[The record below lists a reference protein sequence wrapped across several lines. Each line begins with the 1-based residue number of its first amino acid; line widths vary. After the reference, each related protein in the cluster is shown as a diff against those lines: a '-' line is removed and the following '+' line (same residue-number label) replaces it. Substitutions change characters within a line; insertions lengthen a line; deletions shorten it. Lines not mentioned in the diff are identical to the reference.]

1 LILLY
6 LLSGFAGLL
15 YEITWSRL
23 LALQLGHT
31 SGAISTVLAAFM
43 GGLAAGAFFGGRAAS
58 RLTPAQALRA
68 YACLELLVAACAI
81 ALPLVLRAA
90 GPILGGLYGDG
101 PSAIFAIARIAF
113 CLALVSIPAALMG
126 ATYPIAIRGCQALPR
141 GGRAERV
148 LYASNAA
155 GAALGAVATGF
166 VLLPAL
172 GAAKTIW
179 LGVLVNVIAAAGAIY
194 LARQATIPVSKP
206 GKPRLSAIA
215 PKARRWTA
223 SPKPSRKLTD
233 VPARPVV
240 AAVGLF
246 TSGLVALLCEVAWT
260 RVFAMVLGPTI
271 YAFST
276 MLVAFIGG
284 IAIGASLGVRL
295 CVGGSAA
302 ARLAWCLAVV
312 GISTAAA
319 LFAVDELPLLIGR
332 WVAFSD
338 GGFVPLIVT
347 EAVLAAALLLPA
359 TVALGAVFPLG
370 LALGV
375 PSGPAAAAAAARLYA
390 VNTTGAILGS
400 LLAGFALI
408 PAIGLR
414 GTLLVGGGVACAA
427 GTAIMLGAAGPRR
440 RVAAAVIAVASV
452 ISLAAAPRWNDALL
466 SSGAYKYAP
475 YLRTLDLREALEAG
489 TVLYYREGASGTV
502 SVRRSGGALS
512 LAIDGKIDASTG
524 GDMLTQKLLAHLP
537 LLIHP
542 NPKRV
547 AVVGLG
553 SGVTAG
559 AALTHPL
566 ESLEVIEISPEV
578 VEASRLFDPYSGRP
592 LSDPRAR
599 LIVGDARTHF
609 TLQRQDSSLYDVIIS
624 EPSNPWMAGVA
635 ALFTREFFEAS
646 SARLASGGIMCQW
659 AHTYDISDADLRAI
673 VGTFR
678 RVFADTTLWLIGDAD
693 LLLIGRL
700 RAAGDP
706 GAAIELGFE
715 RAAIA
720 ADLATVNVKSPFS
733 ILSLFAGDSVVA
745 DKYAGNTPVET
756 DDRLRLEFSGPRSI
770 VGRSSADNGAAL
782 RALTRSGGVPPSI
795 ATALDRATAADWA
808 SRGAMILDAAAAQ
821 AYEDFRRAV
830 AGGDD
835 GALSGLRESATAS
848 GRIAEAIAL
857 LRRVA
862 DERPSSS
869 APLIELSRLLAATG
883 DTAGAL
889 SAAHTAVGRSPLNP
903 RAHQQIASVLADAG
917 DVDRLAAALARL
929 RSLDPSGADTRHYT
943 AVVAFMRGDF
953 QGAVREGEATVAL
966 DPKHAKARNL
976 VGAARAS
983 LGDLSAAREAFA
995 AAIAI
1000 DPQDPSPYVNLGRLH
1015 LQTGQADAAAAVFSE
1030 ALSVRPDSADAR
1042 EGLAAVL
1049 ELRGQSDRAARLRSR
1064 QLERPLPQR
1073 R

>member
-1 LILLY
+1 MILLY
-6 LLSGFAGLL
+6 LLSGFAGLV
-15 YEITWSRL
+15 YEIVWSRL

-43 GGLAAGAFFGGRAAS
+43 GGLAAGAFFGGRATS

-90 GPILGGLYGDG
+90 SPILAGLYGDG
-101 PSAIFAIARIAF
+101 PSAIFAVARVAF
-113 CLALVSIPAALMG
+113 CLVLVSIPAALMG

-155 GAALGAVATGF
+155 GAALGAAATGF

-172 GAAKTIW
+172 GTAKTIW
-179 LGVLVNVIAAAGAIY
+179 LGVLVNGIAAAGAIY
-194 LARQATIPVSKP
+194 LARQATIPASQP
-206 GKPRLSAIA
+206 ESRLPAIA
-215 PKARRWTA
+215 PKARRWAT
-223 SPKPSRKLTD
+223 PKRKLTD
-233 VPARPVV
+233 LPARPVV
-240 AAVGLF
+240 AAVALF
-246 TSGLVALLCEVAWT
+246 TSGLVGLLCEVAWT

-312 GISTAAA
+312 GIGTAAA
-319 LFAVDELPLLIGR
+319 LFAVDQLPLLVGR

-338 GGFVPLIVT
+338 GGFVTLIVT
-347 EAVLAAALLLPA
+347 EAALAAALLLPA

-375 PSGPAAAAAAARLYA
+375 SSGAAAAAAAARLYA

-427 GTAIMLGAAGPRR
+427 GTAIMLVAAGSRR
-440 RVAAAVIAVASV
+440 RVAAAAIAVASV
-452 ISLAAAPRWNDALL
+452 VSLAAAPRWNDALL

-475 YLRTLDLREALEAG
+475 YLRTLDLREALETG
-489 TVLYYREGASGTV
+489 TLLYYREGAAGTV
-502 SVRRSGGALS
+502 SVRRSGGAMS

-566 ESLEVIEISPEV
+566 ERLEIIEISPEV

-609 TLQRQDSSLYDVIIS
+609 TLRRGDSSLYDVIIS

-678 RVFADTTLWLIGDAD
+678 RAFADTTLWLIGDAD

-706 GAAIELGFE
+706 GAAIELGFQ

-733 ILSLFAGDSVVA
+733 MLSLFVGDSVAA

-756 DDRLRLEFSGPRSI
+756 DDRLRLEFRGPRSI

-782 RALTRSGGVPPSI
+782 RAITRSGGVPPSI
-795 ATALDRATAADWA
+795 TAALQRATAADWA

-857 LRRVA
+857 IKRVA

-869 APLIELSRLLAATG
+869 APLIELSTLLAATG

-889 SAAHTAVGRSPLNP
+889 SAAQNAVGRSPLNP

-929 RSLDPSGADTRHYT
+929 RSLDPSGADTRYYT

-953 QGAVREGEATVAL
+953 HGAAREGEATVSL
-966 DPKHAKARNL
+966 DPNHARARNL

-983 LGDLSAAREAFA
+983 LGDLSAARQAFA

-1042 EGLAAVL
+1042 EGLAAAF

-1064 QLERPLPQR
+1064 QSEGPLPQR

>member
-1 LILLY
+1 MILLY

-15 YEITWSRL
+15 YEIVWSRL

-68 YACLELLVAACAI
+68 YAFLELLVAACAI
-81 ALPLVLRAA
+81 ALPLVLLATSPLLA
-90 GPILGGLYGDG
+90 DLYGDG

-172 GAAKTIW
+172 GTARTIW

-194 LARQATIPVSKP
+194 LAGQATIPASKP
-206 GKPRLSAIA
+206 EQLH
-215 PKARRWTA
+215 RRAFGAMADKRGSA

-233 VPARPVV
+233 LPAARPVV

-295 CVGGSAA
+295 CLGGSAA

-312 GISTAAA
+312 GIGTAAA

-338 GGFVPLIVT
+338 GGFVTLIVT
-347 EAVLAAALLLPA
+347 EAALAAALLLPA

-414 GTLLVGGGVACAA
+414 GTLLVGGGLACAA
-427 GTAIMLGAAGPRR
+427 GSAIMLAAAGSRR
-440 RVAAAVIAVASV
+440 RVAAAAIAVASV
-452 ISLAAAPRWNDALL
+452 VSLAAAPRWNDALL

-475 YLRTLDLREALEAG
+475 YLRTLDMREALEAG
-489 TVLYYREGASGTV
+489 TLLYYREGAAGTV

-542 NPKRV
+542 DPKRV

-566 ESLEVIEISPEV
+566 ERLEIIEISPEV
-578 VEASRLFDPYSGRP
+578 VEASRLFDPYSGGP

-609 TLQRQDSSLYDVIIS
+609 TLQRGDSSLYDVIIS

-706 GAAIELGFE
+706 GAAIELGFQ

-733 ILSLFAGDSVVA
+733 ILSLFAGDSAAA
-745 DKYAGNTPVET
+745 DSSTRATRPWKRTIASGSSSQVPEASWGVRAVTM
-756 DDRLRLEFSGPRSI
+756 GPRS
-770 VGRSSADNGAAL
+770 GRSRVREACRPRLPRRWNTPQL
-782 RALTRSGGVPPSI
+782 LTG
-795 ATALDRATAADWA
+795 
-808 SRGAMILDAAAAQ
+808 
-821 AYEDFRRAV
+821 RRA
-830 AGGDD
+830 A
-835 GALSGLRESATAS
+835 
-848 GRIAEAIAL
+848 
-857 LRRVA
+857 
-862 DERPSSS
+862 
-869 APLIELSRLLAATG
+869 
-883 DTAGAL
+883 
-889 SAAHTAVGRSPLNP
+889 
-903 RAHQQIASVLADAG
+903 
-917 DVDRLAAALARL
+917 
-929 RSLDPSGADTRHYT
+929 
-943 AVVAFMRGDF
+943 
-953 QGAVREGEATVAL
+953 
-966 DPKHAKARNL
+966 
-976 VGAARAS
+976 
-983 LGDLSAAREAFA
+983 
-995 AAIAI
+995 
-1000 DPQDPSPYVNLGRLH
+1000 
-1015 LQTGQADAAAAVFSE
+1015 
-1030 ALSVRPDSADAR
+1030 
-1042 EGLAAVL
+1042 
-1049 ELRGQSDRAARLRSR
+1049 
-1064 QLERPLPQR
+1064 
-1073 R
+1073 

>member
-1 LILLY
+1 
-6 LLSGFAGLL
+6 
-15 YEITWSRL
+15 
-23 LALQLGHT
+23 
-31 SGAISTVLAAFM
+31 
-43 GGLAAGAFFGGRAAS
+43 
-58 RLTPAQALRA
+58 
-68 YACLELLVAACAI
+68 
-81 ALPLVLRAA
+81 
-90 GPILGGLYGDG
+90 
-101 PSAIFAIARIAF
+101 
-113 CLALVSIPAALMG
+113 
-126 ATYPIAIRGCQALPR
+126 
-141 GGRAERV
+141 
-148 LYASNAA
+148 
-155 GAALGAVATGF
+155 
-166 VLLPAL
+166 
-172 GAAKTIW
+172 
-179 LGVLVNVIAAAGAIY
+179 
-194 LARQATIPVSKP
+194 
-206 GKPRLSAIA
+206 
-215 PKARRWTA
+215 
-223 SPKPSRKLTD
+223 
-233 VPARPVV
+233 
-240 AAVGLF
+240 
-246 TSGLVALLCEVAWT
+246 
-260 RVFAMVLGPTI
+260 MVLGPTT

-276 MLVAFIGG
+276 DAGGVHRRHCDRCVARR
-284 IAIGASLGVRL
+284 AAV
-295 CVGGSAA
+295 CGGSAA

-338 GGFVPLIVT
+338 GGFVPLIVA
-347 EAVLAAALLLPA
+347 EAALAAALLLPA

-375 PSGPAAAAAAARLYA
+375 PSGHATAAAAARLYA

-440 RVAAAVIAVASV
+440 RLAAAAIAVASV
-452 ISLAAAPRWNDALL
+452 VSLAAAPRWNDALL

-489 TVLYYREGASGTV
+489 TLLYYREGAAGTV

-547 AVVGLG
+547 AIVGLG

-566 ESLEVIEISPEV
+566 ERLEIIEISPEV

-609 TLQRQDSSLYDVIIS
+609 TLKRGDSGLYDVIIS

-635 ALFTREFFEAS
+635 ALFTREFFEVS

-673 VGTFR
+673 VATFR
-678 RVFADTTLWLIGDAD
+678 RVFADTTLWLIGDAN

-700 RAAGDP
+700 RSAGDP

-733 ILSLFAGDSVVA
+733 ILSLFAGDSVA
-745 DKYAGNTPVET
+745 ANKYAGNAVEI
-756 DDRLRLEFSGPRSI
+756 DDRLRLEFSGPRNI

-830 AGGDD
+830 EGGDD
-835 GALSGLRESATAS
+835 VALAGLRESATAS
-848 GRIAEAIAL
+848 GRVAEAIAL
-857 LRRVA
+857 IRRVA
-862 DERPSSS
+862 DEPPSSS
-869 APLIELSRLLAATG
+869 APVISSPGCWQRRVTRQAPSALRTRLSRA
-883 DTAGAL
+883 
-889 SAAHTAVGRSPLNP
+889 PL
-903 RAHQQIASVLADAG
+903 
-917 DVDRLAAALARL
+917 
-929 RSLDPSGADTRHYT
+929 
-943 AVVAFMRGDF
+943 
-953 QGAVREGEATVAL
+953 
-966 DPKHAKARNL
+966 
-976 VGAARAS
+976 
-983 LGDLSAAREAFA
+983 
-995 AAIAI
+995 
-1000 DPQDPSPYVNLGRLH
+1000 
-1015 LQTGQADAAAAVFSE
+1015 
-1030 ALSVRPDSADAR
+1030 
-1042 EGLAAVL
+1042 
-1049 ELRGQSDRAARLRSR
+1049 
-1064 QLERPLPQR
+1064 
-1073 R
+1073 